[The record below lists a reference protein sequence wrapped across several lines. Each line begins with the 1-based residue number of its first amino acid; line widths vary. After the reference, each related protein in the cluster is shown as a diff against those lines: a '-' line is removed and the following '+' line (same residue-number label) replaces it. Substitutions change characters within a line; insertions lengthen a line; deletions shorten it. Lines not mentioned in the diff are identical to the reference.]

1 MRYLITFKDTAW
13 QQVVFADN
21 KKQARNQIKSWCTS
35 AGHIIDDI
43 IEY

>member
-21 KKQARNQIKSWCTS
+21 KKQARKQIKSWCTS

>member
-21 KKQARNQIKSWCTS
+21 KKQARKQIKSWCIST
-35 AGHIIDDI
+35 GHIIDEI

>member
-21 KKQARNQIKSWCTS
+21 KRQARKQIKAWCTS
-35 AGHIIDDI
+35 AEHIIDDI

>member
-21 KKQARNQIKSWCTS
+21 KKQARKQIKSWCTS
-35 AGHIIDDI
+35 ARHIIEDI

>member
-1 MRYLITFKDTAW
+1 MRYLIIFKDTAW

-21 KKQARNQIKSWCTS
+21 KKQARQQIKSWCTS